1 MKHSAKNLK
10 NALHEQAKVKSRNA
24 EKWDF
29 LDDFQPL
36 CNSWNIECQRI
47 LSFVFKVFLI
57 FWPDK
62 AFLINSFQVLE
73 GERESCFRKRSKNQY
88 SINGWWSVLVS
99 FTILARDQPSWAPI
113 DSTKIQLR
121 LEVIQNTQ
129 LPQLV
134 FFFFLCQTVMRN
146 WEFPKGDLISRRVES
161 KKSLWLLYMRP
172 LSQCMQMLQGL
183 NGTCCQLLQ
192 QLWMTLRRPHFLGL
206 F

>member
-1 MKHSAKNLK
+1 MRLFGRFSTTVQLMKYRMPENP
-10 NALHEQAKVKSRNA
+10 EFCFQGFP
-24 EKWDF
+24 DF
-29 LDDFQPL
+29 LAWQGLPHKFF
-36 CNSWNIECQRI
+36 SSVGR
-47 LSFVFKVFLI
+47 
-57 FWPDK
+57 
-62 AFLINSFQVLE
+62 
-73 GERESCFRKRSKNQY
+73 RESCFRKRSKNQY

-146 WEFPKGDLISRRVES
+146 WEFPMGDLISRRVES

-192 QLWMTLRRPHFLGL
+192 QL
-206 F
+206 